1 MSKKVVEKTTTVT
14 TTITTDEKTQI
25 ILILDGSGSMAKD
38 DLIDEAIGSVNDF
51 VHKQK
56 KLEDE
61 ATMTAAV
68 FDTEYDLLYDNV
80 PLQEVKD
87 FSRKTWSPGGLT
99 ALNDAIGI
107 SVTTVLKA
115 HKKLKKKDR
124 PDKVLFVIVTD
135 GLENRSTE
143 YTTDQIK
150 SLIADCEK
158 KDGWSFIYLA
168 ANQDAF
174 AVGTA
179 MGFSGGNTITFS
191 PDSEGMGNVSATLD
205 GAVSYYRNASVNDA
219 NFAVNTSNLMD
230 DYGESVDED
239 NKE

>member
-14 TTITTDEKTQI
+14 TTITDEKTQI
-25 ILILDGSGSMAKD
+25 ILILDASGSMAVD
-38 DLIDEAIGSVNDF
+38 NLIDEAIGSVNQF

-61 ATMTAAV
+61 ATMTAAI
-68 FDTEYDLLYDNV
+68 FDTDYELLYDNV
-80 PLQEVKD
+80 PLQEVED
-87 FSRKTWSPGGLT
+87 FSRKNWSPGGLT

-107 SVTTVLKA
+107 TVDTVLKT
-115 HKKLKKKDR
+115 HKKLKKKNR

-135 GLENRSTE
+135 GLENMSQE
-143 YTTDQIK
+143 YTTTQIK
-150 SLIADCEK
+150 EKIAECEK

-168 ANQDAF
+168 ANQNAF
-174 AVGTA
+174 AVGTNL
-179 MGFSGGNTITFS
+179 GFSGGNTLTFS
-191 PDSEGMGNVSATLD
+191 ADAKGMNNVSATLD
-205 GAVSYYRNASVNDA
+205 GAVSYYRNTSMNDA
-219 NFAVNTSNLMD
+219 NFAVNTTHLMD